1 MLPGMHKLPVPL
13 LVCAA
18 LILAVSFG
26 VRQSFGLF
34 LEPMTSEFGWNVG
47 VFAFAVALQ
56 NLLWGLSQPL
66 FGVLADRVGV
76 VRTALLGALLYL
88 LGLLVMA
95 YGGTPGSL
103 YFGTGFLV
111 GFGVSGTSFS
121 LILAA
126 VARSTVAERRSL
138 ALGIV
143 SAGGSLGQVVMP
155 LVAQG
160 MVGSFGWL
168 AGMLVFCV
176 FAGMMMPLAFGM
188 ARADRVTHGGAQA
201 SLGDAV
207 REAAAHRGYWLLNA
221 GFFVCGFHV
230 AFIATHLPGYLAT
243 LDFNPSLAAWALAT
257 IGLFNV
263 VGSFAAGI
271 LGGTHRKK
279 YVLSWIYLL
288 RSIVFAA
295 FLIAPMTEITVV
307 LLAACIGVLWLSTVP
322 LTGGLVGQI
331 FGPRY
336 MATLFGVVMMSHQ
349 LGGFFGAWVGGYVF
363 DLTGSYDTAWVFATA
378 LGLASAALHVPIA
391 DRPLRAECAPA

>member
-1 MLPGMHKLPVPL
+1 M
-13 LVCAA
+13 
-18 LILAVSFG
+18 ILAVSFG

-34 LEPMTSEFGWNVG
+34 LEPMTSAFQWSVG
-47 VFAFAVALQ
+47 AFAFAVALQ
-56 NLLWGLSQPL
+56 NLLWGLTQPI
-66 FGVLADRVGV
+66 FGALADRYGV
-76 VRTALLGALLYL
+76 VRTIILGSALYL
-88 LGLLVMA
+88 LGLLLMA
-95 YGGTPGSL
+95 YGSSPGTL
-103 YFGTGFLV
+103 YLGTGLLV

-126 VARSTVAERRSL
+126 VARSTTVERRSL

-155 LVAQG
+155 LIAQG
-160 MVGSFGWL
+160 MIDSYGWL
-168 AGMLVFCV
+168 AAMLVFCV
-176 FAGMMMPLAFGM
+176 FAGMMMPLAFGL
-188 ARADRVTHGGAQA
+188 ARADRVTQGASQA
-201 SLGDAV
+201 SLGEAV
-207 REAAAHRGYWLLNA
+207 REAVGHRGYWLLNA

-230 AFIATHLPGYLAT
+230 AFIATHLPGYLASLAFT
-243 LDFNPSLAAWALAT
+243 PKLAAWSLAT

-263 VGSFAAGI
+263 LGSFAAGI

-288 RSIVFAA
+288 RSVVFAL
-295 FLIAPMTEITVV
+295 FLVAPMSELTV
-307 LLAACIGVLWLSTVP
+307 LALCACMGLLWLSTVP

-363 DLTGSYDTAWVFATA
+363 DITGSYDAAWIFAVA
-378 LGLASAALHVPIA
+378 LGLASAALHLPIA

>member
-1 MLPGMHKLPVPL
+1 
-13 LVCAA
+13 
-18 LILAVSFG
+18 
-26 VRQSFGLF
+26 
-34 LEPMTSEFGWNVG
+34 MTGSV
-47 VFAFAVALQ
+47 
-56 NLLWGLSQPL
+56 
-66 FGVLADRVGV
+66 
-76 VRTALLGALLYL
+76 LYL

-95 YGGTPGSL
+95 YGGTPGTL
-103 YFGTGFLV
+103 YLGTGLLV

-126 VARSTVAERRSL
+126 VARSTTPERRSL
-138 ALGIV
+138 ALGVV
-143 SAGGSLGQVVMP
+143 SAGGSLGQVAMP
-155 LVAQG
+155 LIAQE
-160 MVGSFGWL
+160 MIGSYGWL
-168 AGMLVFCV
+168 AAMLVFCV
-176 FAGMMMPLAFGM
+176 FAGMMMPLAFGV
-188 ARADRVTHGGAQA
+188 ARADRMTHGATQA
-201 SLGDAV
+201 SLRDAV
-207 REAAAHRGYWLLNA
+207 REAAGHRGYWLLNA

-243 LDFNPSLAAWALAT
+243 LAFTPKLAAWALAT

-263 VGSFAAGI
+263 LGSFAAGI

-288 RSIVFAA
+288 RSMVFAV
-295 FLIAPMTEITVV
+295 FLVAPMSELTV
-307 LLAACIGVLWLSTVP
+307 LLLSACIGMLWLSTVP

-363 DLTGSYDTAWVFATA
+363 DITGSYDAAWMFAVA
-378 LGLASAALHVPIA
+378 LGLASAALHLPIV